1 MKDTKITFNA
11 LVDLFSNGRINIQSD
26 EFTTP
31 QFKPFLDLLS
41 KKVRGRVAMDANKN
55 ICFEPYHEGLK
66 QPTVMQKEQVGM
78 VNVRRTKKKVEF
90 SLSLPIEMSQSIMCL
105 TLMQQCSLVTDALGN
120 GLYDRMVGGQESA
133 TTTPSTTT
141 SFTTT
146 STSEKNI
153 AA

>member
-26 EFTTP
+26 EFSIP
-31 QFKPFLDLLS
+31 EFKPFQDLFC
-41 KKVRGRVAMDANKN
+41 KKVRGRATMDANKN
-55 ICFEPYHEGLK
+55 ICFEPYQEGIK

-90 SLSLPIEMSQSIMCL
+90 SLSLPIEMSQSLMCL
-105 TLMQQCSLVTDALGN
+105 TLMQQCSLVTDALSN

-133 TTTPSTTT
+133 TA
-141 SFTTT
+141 TT

>member
-1 MKDTKITFNA
+1 
-11 LVDLFSNGRINIQSD
+11 
-26 EFTTP
+26 
-31 QFKPFLDLLS
+31 
-41 KKVRGRVAMDANKN
+41 MDANKN
-55 ICFEPYHEGLK
+55 ICFEPYQEGLK

-105 TLMQQCSLVTDALGN
+105 TLMQQCSLVTDALSN

-133 TTTPSTTT
+133 T
-141 SFTTT
+141 
-146 STSEKNI
+146 SEKNI

>member
-11 LVDLFSNGRINIQSD
+11 LVDLFSNGRINIVSD
-26 EFTTP
+26 EFSIP
-31 QFKPFLDLLS
+31 EFKPFQDLFS
-41 KKVRGRVAMDANKN
+41 KKVRGRATMDANKN
-55 ICFEPYHEGLK
+55 ICFEPYQEGIK

-90 SLSLPIEMSQSIMCL
+90 SLSLPIEMSQSLMCL
-105 TLMQQCSLVTDALGN
+105 TLMQQCSLLTDALSN

-133 TTTPSTTT
+133 TA
-141 SFTTT
+141 TT

>member
-26 EFTTP
+26 EFSIP
-31 QFKPFLDLLS
+31 EFKPFQDLFT
-41 KKVRGRVAMDANKN
+41 KKVRGRATMDANKN
-55 ICFEPYHEGLK
+55 ICFEPYQEGIK

-90 SLSLPIEMSQSIMCL
+90 SLSLPIEMSQSLMCL
-105 TLMQQCSLVTDALGN
+105 TLMQQCSLVTDALSN

-133 TTTPSTTT
+133 A
-141 SFTTT
+141 TTT